1 MNAIASLPPFDRVT
15 GPRRVENLDLYLVHG
30 PDRCPDSFITLSEAL
45 DAKLGVVHETGEVRE
60 LEIENLSPD
69 RDLFILA
76 GEVVKGG
83 RQDRTMGMD
92 LVVPARS
99 PRAKVPAFCVERRR
113 WARRG
118 AEDAGSF
125 SGSSTMIAKELLMK
139 VKWEKCQ
146 MDVWEAVDAAQNSL
160 SNSLGANVASM
171 ASPSSY
177 PLMMEDDRVRSRQA
191 LLQQELGAWMES
203 QRDVIG
209 FAFVINGRPSTADV
223 FASSRLARSF
233 SRKLLD
239 AAIVTALVEGD
250 RRRPANDEGPEL
262 GADEV
267 SRWLAAALDQR
278 PSEVMDVPPRLRVE
292 QGDYD
297 APRRTAFF
305 ASHDHGHGVCLHR
318 SWTTL

>member
-1 MNAIASLPPFDRVT
+1 MDAIASLPPFDRVT
-15 GPRRVENLDLYLVHG
+15 GPRRVENLDPYLVHG

-60 LEIENLSPD
+60 IEIENLSPD

-83 RQDRTMGMD
+83 RQDRTLGMD

-118 AEDAGSF
+118 AE
-125 SGSSTMIAKELLMK
+125 ELLMK

-146 MDVWEAVDAAQNSL
+146 MHVWEAVDAAQDSL
-160 SNSLGANVASM
+160 SNSLGANVTSM
-171 ASPSSY
+171 ASPGSY
-177 PLMMEDDRVRSRQA
+177 QLMMEVDCVRSRQA
-191 LLQQELGAWMES
+191 LLHQELGAWMES

-209 FAFVINGRPSTADV
+209 FAFVINGRPSTADL

-239 AAIVTALVEGD
+239 APIVIALVEVD
-250 RRRPANDEGPEL
+250 RGRSANDEGPEL
-262 GADEV
+262 GADDV
-267 SRWLAAALDQR
+267 SLWLAAALDQR
-278 PSEVMDVPPRLRVE
+278 PSDVMDVPPRLRVE
-292 QGDYD
+292 QGDYH